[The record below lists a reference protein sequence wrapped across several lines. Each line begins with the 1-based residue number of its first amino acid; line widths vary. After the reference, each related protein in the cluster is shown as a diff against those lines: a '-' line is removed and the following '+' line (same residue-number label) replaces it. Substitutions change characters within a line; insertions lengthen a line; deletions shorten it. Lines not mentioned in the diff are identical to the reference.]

1 MRVGVICCLSPE
13 KAESQQSDNQ
23 TFCFCTEGQSVE
35 NTLLSAA
42 IQFWQQQKLKQLSWV
57 DSGEV
62 MSELC
67 SIKFGK

>member
-13 KAESQQSDNQ
+13 KAESQQSENQ

-42 IQFWQQQKLKQLSWV
+42 IQF
-57 DSGEV
+57 
-62 MSELC
+62 
-67 SIKFGK
+67 